1 MNDESSSLLNRRQA
15 RFLIVD
21 DEPAN
26 LKLLDKMLRAEG
38 YEHLALVQDP
48 REVLKTFELVGPDI
62 ILLDLNMPNLDGY
75 AVLEALKAHARHDL
89 PPVLVLT
96 AQQGRDNR
104 LRALEQ
110 GARDYLTKPFD
121 RAELLARVR
130 NLIEAHRLHRL
141 VKDENEI
148 LEARVRERTRE
159 LRETRL
165 QIVQRLGRAAE
176 YRDNETGYHILR
188 MSHTSALLARHLG
201 WSFEDC
207 ELLLHASPMHDIG
220 KIGIPDHILL
230 KPGKLTP
237 EEWEIMKTHATIGAH
252 ILEGDDSDVLT
263 MAREIALSHH
273 EKWDGTG
280 YPRGLKGEEIPL
292 AGRIV
297 AMADVFDALTSER
310 PYKQAWSV
318 ERALDYI
325 RENRGRHFDPR
336 IVDLF
341 VKHLS
346 EILVI
351 RSRYAEPSDVRQPG
365 GVSQT

>member
-1 MNDESSSLLNRRQA
+1 
-15 RFLIVD
+15 
-21 DEPAN
+21 
-26 LKLLDKMLRAEG
+26 
-38 YEHLALVQDP
+38 
-48 REVLKTFELVGPDI
+48 
-62 ILLDLNMPNLDGY
+62 
-75 AVLEALKAHARHDL
+75 
-89 PPVLVLT
+89 
-96 AQQGRDNR
+96 
-104 LRALEQ
+104 
-110 GARDYLTKPFD
+110 
-121 RAELLARVR
+121 
-130 NLIEAHRLHRL
+130 
-141 VKDENEI
+141 
-148 LEARVRERTRE
+148 
-159 LRETRL
+159 
-165 QIVQRLGRAAE
+165 
-176 YRDNETGYHILR
+176 